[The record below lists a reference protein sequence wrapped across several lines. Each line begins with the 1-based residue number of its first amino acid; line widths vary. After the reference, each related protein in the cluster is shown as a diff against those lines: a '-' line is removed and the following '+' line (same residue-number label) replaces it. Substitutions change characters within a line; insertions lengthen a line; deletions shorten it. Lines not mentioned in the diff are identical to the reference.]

1 MSQPLNLIDLDAER
15 DARQSRSLENSYRPR
30 MLIVDDEPMVG
41 RIMAHAAEECG
52 VAATAAISANGFKS
66 QYEADPPD
74 LVLLDLSLPGGDG
87 IELLRFLA
95 RKKSQALILIASGF
109 DRRVVEAARRLGREL
124 GLRMGDALTKPVRV
138 HELGEAID
146 GVRRQYANGG
156 EGDVGACL
164 AS

>member
-1 MSQPLNLIDLDAER
+1 
-15 DARQSRSLENSYRPR
+15 
-30 MLIVDDEPMVG
+30 MLIVDDEPTVG

-52 VAATAAISANGFKS
+52 VNAAAAISANGFKC
-66 QYEADPPD
+66 QYDADPPD

-95 RKKSQALILIASGF
+95 RKKSQSLILIASGF

-124 GLRMGDALTKPVRV
+124 GLKMGDCLTKPVRV
-138 HELGEAID
+138 QELADAID
-146 GVRRQYANGG
+146 AARRRFSDREGR